1 MTINFSRFYYMRYF
15 LFFILLSTSLFGQ
28 SDTTKSAIIASD
40 TVKKQEIVE
49 FKSYKMTV
57 PEGWQIKTGCVEGQ
71 CTLTSKRDTVG
82 KFDMYIESI
91 NLTINNLNS
100 PSYTAEKYAT
110 FSIGYLPKV
119 VNQFKVIEKR
129 KLSANSYRLTY
140 AGEKNG
146 LFQTWRQYYYVK
158 SSKVYIVTFSG
169 ETSKYDYWQPIVEP
183 YLSSFKLK

>member
-1 MTINFSRFYYMRYF
+1 MKY
-15 LFFILLSTSLFGQ
+15 LFFCLLISSFAYAQSDSTSIPEPA
-28 SDTTKSAIIASD
+28 DEVI
-40 TVKKQEIVE
+40 KKPEMVD

-57 PEGWQIKTGCVEGQ
+57 PEGWQVKPGCVEGQ
-71 CTLTSKRDTVG
+71 CTLTSTRDTVG
-82 KFDMYIESI
+82 KYDMYIESI
-91 NLTINNLNS
+91 NLTINKLSS

-119 VNQFKVIEKR
+119 VNQFKVLEKR
-129 KLSANSYRLTY
+129 KLSPTSYRLTY

-158 SSKVYIVTFSG
+158 ASKVYIVTFSG

-183 YLSSFKLK
+183 YLNSFKLK